1 MGIKTMLAIGTGG
14 FIGANL
20 RSYINGVVNEKI
32 VHHLPL
38 GTLTVNLLGSLTLGV
53 LFAFFT
59 YTHIFSPRMKS
70 LLSTGMMGALT
81 TYSTFAMETF
91 FLIEGESYALAIL
104 NMGFNVIGTVMF
116 AGIGFKVTEMLLK
129 AH

>member
-1 MGIKTMLAIGTGG
+1 MEIKTILAIGTGG

-20 RSYINGVVNEKI
+20 RSYVNGLVNERI

-38 GTLTVNLLGSLTLGV
+38 GTLTVNLLGSLILGV
-53 LFAFFT
+53 LFALFT
-59 YTHIFSPRMKS
+59 YTHIFSPKMKS
-70 LLSTGMMGALT
+70 LLSTGMMGAFT

-116 AGIGFKVTEMLLK
+116 AGLGFKITELLIK
-129 AH
+129 